1 MSPSGANARLQPRRH
16 APRGLHH
23 HREIKSAMCHGAH
36 RPYTAVF
43 DYYSDSDHAG
53 DMPIT
58 TYSHTG
64 TVLTMNNVPIQ
75 WRSKKQPK
83 TSRSSAEAEIYAL
96 SDTLADARLL
106 QWKMKDINIKVP
118 DIIIIKV
125 DNNQAKVFANEESV
139 NSKLRTAF
147 SLKEAWV
154 RELKDKDKVNVVQV
168 PAEINVS
175 DMLTKVQP
183 GTKVKRYI
191 DLINPIKINRR

>member
-1 MSPSGANARLQPRRH
+1 M
-16 APRGLHH
+16 
-23 HREIKSAMCHGAH
+23 
-36 RPYTAVF
+36 
-43 DYYSDSDHAG
+43 
-53 DMPIT
+53 
-58 TYSHTG
+58 
-64 TVLTMNNVPIQ
+64 
-75 WRSKKQPK
+75 
-83 TSRSSAEAEIYAL
+83 
-96 SDTLADARLL
+96 
-106 QWKMKDINIKVP
+106 QWKIQDINIKVP
-118 DIIIIKV
+118 DKIIIKV
-125 DNNQAKVFANEESV
+125 DNNQAKVFANDECV